1 MEEMDMSMVEWKD
14 EYSVDI
20 QEIDEQHKCLIQ
32 IMNELY
38 TALANKSNRDLV
50 GDVLDKLVD
59 YTKVHFAVEE
69 TLMRIFHYDDYE
81 AHKAIH
87 DRIVG
92 KVLEY
97 QGQFRGGND
106 KVGMELLMFLKDW
119 LFDHINKVDKAYTK
133 TFHKAGAQK
142 SWLKKFW

>member
-1 MEEMDMSMVEWKD
+1 MSMVEWD
-14 EYSVDI
+14 DAYSVDI
-20 QEIDEQHKCLIQ
+20 QEIDEQHKCLIA

-38 TALANKSNRDLV
+38 TALANKSNRDLIA
-50 GDVLDKLVD
+50 DVLNKLVE

-69 TLMRIFHYDDYE
+69 TLMRVFHYEDYE

-87 DRIVG
+87 DRIVS

-97 QGQFRGGND
+97 QGQFQAGDD

-119 LFDHINKVDKAYTK
+119 LFDHINKVDKSYTK
-133 TFHKAGAQK
+133 TFHKAGVQK

>member
-1 MEEMDMSMVEWKD
+1 MAMVEWD
-14 EYSVDI
+14 DAYSVDI
-20 QEIDEQHKCLIQ
+20 QEIDEQHKCLVE

-38 TALANKSNRDLV
+38 TALANKSNRDQV
-50 GDVLDKLVD
+50 SDVLNKLVE

-69 TLMRIFHYDDYE
+69 TLMRIFHYEDYE

-87 DRIVG
+87 DKIVEQVLVYHG
-92 KVLEY
+92 KF
-97 QGQFRGGND
+97 QAGDD

-119 LFDHINKVDKAYTK
+119 LFDHINKVDKGYSK
-133 TFHKAGAQK
+133 TFLKAGVKK